1 MRSSHTGLLR
11 VVLGL
16 ALIVTAA
23 SAQAAPVDLKLVLAV
38 DCSSS
43 VDNDEFKLQIQGYAT
58 ALTDPSIIR
67 EIAEL
72 PRD

>member
-1 MRSSHTGLLR
+1 MRSGRIGLWR
-11 VVLGL
+11 IVLGL

-23 SAQAAPVDLKLVLAV
+23 SARAAPVDLELVLAV

-58 ALTDPSIIR
+58 ALTDPSVIR

>member
-1 MRSSHTGLLR
+1 MRSGRIGLWR
-11 VVLGL
+11 IVLGL
-16 ALIVTAA
+16 ALLVTAA
-23 SAQAAPVDLKLVLAV
+23 PTQAAPVELELVPAI
-38 DCSSS
+38 DCSGS

-58 ALTDPSIIR
+58 ALTDPSVIR